1 MEGAAAAAPT
11 LKDFLAAWELFRDPV
26 LAGVI
31 AGATLGYLGVYIVLR
46 RMVFVSAALSQ
57 AAGLGVALAFY
68 AQIALGV
75 TGLLGDPLVCAMAF
89 TIATMLLLMRE
100 GEGRWLSRE
109 SVLGAVY
116 IVGASGA
123 LLVGTKIRQE
133 AHDIQAIL
141 FGAAVLVT
149 PSDLVTLE
157 VVGAL
162 SLVLQLVAGRGL
174 RFVSFD
180 RDGARIRGLPV
191 RLIDLSLFV
200 SIAVSVSVAT
210 RVLGALPVFAFSVLP
225 AMGAI
230 LMASNV
236 RRAMLIAAVYG
247 ALAGGAGY
255 VAAFLYTWPVG
266 ASQAAFAAVLVVLS
280 AVVSAVTRR
289 LRSPAR
295 SGSAPAA

>member
-1 MEGAAAAAPT
+1 MDAPAPT
-11 LKDFLAAWELFRDPV
+11 LSDFFAAWELFRDPV

-31 AGATLGYLGVYIVLR
+31 AGSTLGYLGVYIVLR

-57 AAGLGVALAFY
+57 AAGLGVAIAFY
-68 AQIALGV
+68 AQIALGA
-75 TGLLGDPLVCAMAF
+75 TGLLGDPLMMAMAF

-100 GEGRWLSRE
+100 GAERWVSRE

-116 IVGASGA
+116 LVGAAGA

-149 PSDLVTLE
+149 PADLTTLE
-157 VVGAL
+157 VVGAA
-162 SLVLQLVAGRGL
+162 SLLLQLVAGRGI

-191 RLIDLSLFV
+191 RLLDLCLFL
-200 SIAVSVSVAT
+200 SIALSVSVAT

-225 AMGAI
+225 AMAAILLAANVRAALFLAAALGAI
-230 LMASNV
+230 
-236 RRAMLIAAVYG
+236 
-247 ALAGGAGY
+247 AGGAGY

-266 ASQAAFAAVLVVLS
+266 ASQAAFAAALVVVAALIR
-280 AVVSAVTRR
+280 AAIRR
-289 LRSPAR
+289 R
-295 SGSAPAA
+295 

>member
-1 MEGAAAAAPT
+1 MEGAPAPT
-11 LKDFLAAWELFRDPV
+11 LSDFFAAWELFRDPV

-57 AAGLGVALAFY
+57 AAGLGVAIAFY
-68 AQIALGV
+68 AQIALGA
-75 TGLLGDPLVCAMAF
+75 TGLLGDPLVMAMIF

-100 GEGRWLSRE
+100 GVERWVSRE

-116 IVGASGA
+116 LVGGAGA

-149 PSDLVTLE
+149 PADLTKLE
-157 VVGAL
+157 VVGVA
-162 SLVLQLVAGRGL
+162 SLLLQVVAGRGL
-174 RFVSFD
+174 RLVSFD

-191 RLIDLSLFV
+191 RLLDLCLFV
-200 SIAVSVSVAT
+200 SIALSVSVST

-230 LMASNV
+230 MLAPNV
-236 RRAMLIAAVYG
+236 RAALLLAAVFG

-255 VAAFLYTWPVG
+255 VTAFLYTWPVG
-266 ASQAAFAAVLVVLS
+266 ASQTAFAAALVIVAA
-280 AVVSAVTRR
+280 AVRGVMRR
-289 LRSPAR
+289 R
-295 SGSAPAA
+295 

>member
-1 MEGAAAAAPT
+1 MDGTPAPSFH
-11 LKDFLAAWELFRDPV
+11 DFLAAWELFRDPV

-68 AQIALGV
+68 AQIALGA
-75 TGLLGDPLVCAMAF
+75 TGLLGDPLLSAMAF
-89 TIATMLLLMRE
+89 TIATMLLLMRDGTE
-100 GEGRWLSRE
+100 RWMSRE

-116 IVGASGA
+116 LVGGAGA

-149 PSDLVTLE
+149 PSDLTTLE
-157 VVGAL
+157 IVGAA
-162 SLVLQLVAGRGL
+162 SLLVQLVAGRGI
-174 RFVSFD
+174 RFASFD

-191 RLIDLSLFV
+191 RLLDLSLFL
-200 SIAVSVSVAT
+200 SIALSVSVAT

-225 AMGAI
+225 AMAAILLAANVRAALLLAAALGAI
-230 LMASNV
+230 
-236 RRAMLIAAVYG
+236 
-247 ALAGGAGY
+247 AGGVGY
-255 VAAFLYTWPVG
+255 LAAFLYTWPVG
-266 ASQAAFAAVLVVLS
+266 ASQAALAAAIVVVAAVIRAALP
-280 AVVSAVTRR
+280 RR
-289 LRSPAR
+289 
-295 SGSAPAA
+295 

>member
-1 MEGAAAAAPT
+1 MDGAPAPT
-11 LKDFLAAWELFRDPV
+11 LGDFVAAWELFRDPV

-31 AGATLGYLGVYIVLR
+31 AGSTLGYLGVYIVLR

-68 AQIALGV
+68 AQIALGA
-75 TGLLGDPLVCAMAF
+75 TGILGDPLLFAMVF

-100 GEGRWLSRE
+100 GSERWMSRE

-116 IVGASGA
+116 LVGSAGA

-149 PSDLVTLE
+149 PADLTKLE
-157 VVGAL
+157 ILGVA
-162 SLVLQLVAGRGL
+162 SLLLQLVAGRGL

-191 RLIDLSLFV
+191 RLLDLGLFV
-200 SIAVSVSVAT
+200 SIALSVSVAT

-225 AMGAI
+225 AMAAI
-230 LMASNV
+230 LLAPNV
-236 RRAMLIAAVYG
+236 RAALLLAAALG

-266 ASQAAFAAVLVVLS
+266 ASQAAFAAALVVVAG
-280 AVVSAVTRR
+280 AVRAVM
-289 LRSPAR
+289 PAR
-295 SGSAPAA
+295 

>member
-1 MEGAAAAAPT
+1 
-11 LKDFLAAWELFRDPV
+11 V

-68 AQIALGV
+68 AQIALGA
-75 TGLLGDPLVCAMAF
+75 TGALGDPLWSAMAF
-89 TIATMLLLMRE
+89 TLATMLLLMRE
-100 GEGRWLSRE
+100 GTERWTSRE

-116 IVGASGA
+116 LVGAAGA
-123 LLVGTKIRQE
+123 LLVGTRIRQE

-149 PSDLVTLE
+149 PADLGKLE
-157 VVGAL
+157 IVGAA
-162 SLVLQLVAGRGL
+162 SLLLQLVAGRGI

-191 RLIDLSLFV
+191 RLLDLCLFL
-200 SIAVSVSVAT
+200 SIALSVSVAT

-225 AMGAI
+225 AMAAILLAANVRAALLLAAALGAI
-230 LMASNV
+230 
-236 RRAMLIAAVYG
+236 
-247 ALAGGAGY
+247 AGGAGY

-266 ASQAAFAAVLVVLS
+266 ASQAALAAALVV
-280 AVVSAVTRR
+280 
-289 LRSPAR
+289 
-295 SGSAPAA
+295 AAAAIRAALPHR

>member
-1 MEGAAAAAPT
+1 MQGGSAPT
-11 LKDFLAAWELFRDPV
+11 LRDFFAAWEHFRDPV

-31 AGATLGYLGVYIVLR
+31 AGSTLGYLGVYIVLR

-68 AQIALGV
+68 AQIALGA
-75 TGLLGDPLVCAMAF
+75 TGILGDPLVSAMAF
-89 TIATMLLLMRE
+89 TIATMLLVVRGVSE
-100 GEGRWLSRE
+100 RWVSRE

-116 IVGASGA
+116 IVGGAGA

-149 PSDLVTLE
+149 PEDLVKLE
-157 VVGAL
+157 IVGVL
-162 SLVLQLVAGRGL
+162 SLLLQLVAGRGL

-191 RLIDLSLFV
+191 RALDLALFV
-200 SIAVSVSVAT
+200 TIAVSVSVAT

-230 LMASNV
+230 LVAPNV
-236 RRAMLIAAVYG
+236 RAALVIAAAYG
-247 ALAGGAGY
+247 AIAGGAGY

-280 AVVSAVTRR
+280 ALVRAIMRPR
-289 LRSPAR
+289 
-295 SGSAPAA
+295 

>member
-1 MEGAAAAAPT
+1 MDGAPPPT
-11 LKDFLAAWELFRDPV
+11 LHDFFAAWELFRDPV

-57 AAGLGVALAFY
+57 AAGLGVAIAFY
-68 AQIALGV
+68 AQIALGA
-75 TGLLGDPLVCAMAF
+75 TGLLGDPLVSAMAF

-100 GEGRWLSRE
+100 GSERWVSRE

-116 IVGASGA
+116 LVGGAGA

-149 PSDLVTLE
+149 PADLVKLE
-157 VVGAL
+157 LVGAA
-162 SLVLQLVAGRGL
+162 SLLLQLVAGRGL
-174 RFVSFD
+174 RFISFD

-191 RLIDLSLFV
+191 RLLDLCLFV
-200 SIAVSVSVAT
+200 SIALSVSVST

-225 AMGAI
+225 AMAAI
-230 LMASNV
+230 LLAPNV
-236 RRAMLIAAVYG
+236 WTALLLAAGFG

-255 VAAFLYTWPVG
+255 VSAFLYTWPVG
-266 ASQAAFAAVLVVLS
+266 ASQTAFAAALVVAAAGVR
-280 AVVSAVTRR
+280 AVLGRR
-289 LRSPAR
+289 
-295 SGSAPAA
+295 

>member
-1 MEGAAAAAPT
+1 MDGAPAPT
-11 LKDFLAAWELFRDPV
+11 LGDFLAAWELFRDPV

-31 AGATLGYLGVYIVLR
+31 AGSTLGYLGVYIVLR

-68 AQIALGV
+68 AQIALGANAD
-75 TGLLGDPLVCAMAF
+75 GLGDPLLSAMVF
-89 TIATMLLLMRE
+89 TIATMLLLVRE
-100 GEGRWLSRE
+100 GVERWMSRE

-116 IVGASGA
+116 LVGAAGA

-149 PSDLVTLE
+149 PADLTKLE
-157 VVGAL
+157 VVGAA
-162 SLVLQLVAGRGL
+162 SLLLQLVAGRGL

-191 RLIDLSLFV
+191 RLLDLSLFV
-200 SIAVSVSVAT
+200 SIALSVSVAT

-225 AMGAI
+225 AMAAI
-230 LMASNV
+230 LIAPNV
-236 RRAMLIAAVYG
+236 RAALVLAAVFG

-255 VAAFLYTWPVG
+255 LTAFLYTWPVG
-266 ASQAAFAAVLVVLS
+266 ASQAAFAAALVVAAA
-280 AVVSAVTRR
+280 AVRAAMRR
-289 LRSPAR
+289 R
-295 SGSAPAA
+295 

>member
-1 MEGAAAAAPT
+1 MDGAPAPT
-11 LKDFLAAWELFRDPV
+11 LRDFVAAWELFRDPV

-31 AGATLGYLGVYIVLR
+31 AGSTLGYLGVYIVLR

-68 AQIALGV
+68 AQIALGA
-75 TGLLGDPLVCAMAF
+75 TGVLGDPLVSAMAF
-89 TIATMLLLMRE
+89 TIATMLLLVRE
-100 GEGRWLSRE
+100 GAERWMSRE

-116 IVGASGA
+116 LVGAAGA

-149 PSDLVTLE
+149 PADLTKLE
-157 VVGAL
+157 VVGAA
-162 SLVLQLVAGRGL
+162 SLLLQLVAGRGL

-180 RDGARIRGLPV
+180 RDGASIRGLPV
-191 RLIDLSLFV
+191 RLLDLGLFV
-200 SIAVSVSVAT
+200 SIALSVSVAT

-225 AMGAI
+225 AMAAI
-230 LMASNV
+230 LVAPNV
-236 RRAMLIAAVYG
+236 RAALLLAAAFG

-255 VAAFLYTWPVG
+255 VTAFLYTWPVG
-266 ASQAAFAAVLVVLS
+266 ASQAAFAAALVVAAA
-280 AVVSAVTRR
+280 AVRAAMRR
-289 LRSPAR
+289 R
-295 SGSAPAA
+295 

>member
-1 MEGAAAAAPT
+1 MPGDAAPS
-11 LKDFLAAWELFRDPV
+11 LRDFLAAWELFRDPV

-68 AQIALGV
+68 AQIALGAG
-75 TGLLGDPLVCAMAF
+75 TILGEPLVVAMAF
-89 TIATMLLLMRE
+89 TIATMLVLVRNNSE
-100 GEGRWLSRE
+100 RWVSRE
-109 SVLGAVY
+109 SLLGAVY
-116 IVGASGA
+116 LVGGAGA

-133 AHDIQAIL
+133 AHDIQTIL

-149 PSDLVTLE
+149 PSDLVKLE

-162 SLVLQLVAGRGL
+162 SLVLQLLAGRGF
-174 RFVSFD
+174 RFASFD

-191 RLIDLSLFV
+191 RLLDLALFV

-225 AMGAI
+225 AMAAI
-230 LMASNV
+230 LVARNV
-236 RRAMLIAAVYG
+236 RAALALAAAFG

-255 VAAFLYTWPVG
+255 VTAFLYTWPVG
-266 ASQAAFAAVLVVLS
+266 ASQAAFAAALV
-280 AVVSAVTRR
+280 AVAAVGRLALGRR
-289 LRSPAR
+289 
-295 SGSAPAA
+295 

>member
-1 MEGAAAAAPT
+1 MDGAAAPT
-11 LKDFLAAWELFRDPV
+11 LRDFLAAWELFRDPV

-31 AGATLGYLGVYIVLR
+31 AGATLGYLGVYVVLR

-57 AAGLGVALAFY
+57 AAGLGVAIAFY
-68 AQIALGV
+68 AQIALGA
-75 TGLLGDPLVCAMAF
+75 TGLLGDPLVSATAF
-89 TIATMLLLMRE
+89 TIATMLFLVRE
-100 GEGRWLSRE
+100 GAERWTSRE

-116 IVGASGA
+116 LVGAAGA
-123 LLVGTKIRQE
+123 LLVGTRIRQE

-149 PSDLVTLE
+149 PGDLTKLE
-157 VVGAL
+157 IVCAA
-162 SLVLQLVAGRGL
+162 SLLLQLVAGRGL

-191 RLIDLSLFV
+191 RLLDLCLFV
-200 SIAVSVSVAT
+200 SIALAVSVST

-230 LMASNV
+230 LLAPNV
-236 RRAMLIAAVYG
+236 RTAMLVAAVLG

-255 VAAFLYTWPVG
+255 VTAFMYTWPVG
-266 ASQAAFAAVLVVLS
+266 ASQTAFAAALVVMAAGVRA
-280 AVVSAVTRR
+280 AVRGR
-289 LRSPAR
+289 
-295 SGSAPAA
+295 